1 MQLMAVTWPHA
12 QPTLLGPGTPVKL
25 GTTRV
30 VLQHLPAVLPQ
41 PCHGQPWSLA
51 GILTHR
57 QTSRLG
63 LGPASSPWACLE
75 ILATS
80 DAGYPHETRP

>member
-12 QPTLLGPGTPVKL
+12 QPMLLGPGAPVKL

-41 PCHGQPWSLA
+41 PCHGQPW
-51 GILTHR
+51 ILTHR
-57 QTSRLG
+57 QTYRLG

-80 DAGYPHETRP
+80 DPGYPQGTRP